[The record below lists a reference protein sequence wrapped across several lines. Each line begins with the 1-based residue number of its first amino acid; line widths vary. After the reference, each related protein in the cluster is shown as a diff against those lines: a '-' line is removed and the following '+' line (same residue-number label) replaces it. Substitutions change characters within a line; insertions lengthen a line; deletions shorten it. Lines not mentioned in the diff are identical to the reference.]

1 MIITRY
7 FTYLCLVLMLVACSR
22 PSTEDKA
29 AESKSNANVLSV
41 VLGSE
46 LKDMDAAMKAAAQQA
61 GIEVNISYAG
71 TLEMVDKVNSGE
83 AIDAILP
90 ANGAYPSLA
99 LQTKPL
105 AKEKLFYSRIAIGV
119 KQAKVKALGWDKH
132 APTWEQIARVAKAGQ
147 FRYGM
152 TNPITSNT
160 GMSTLFAVASAV
172 AHKTEDLTVAEVN
185 QGVLKDVLSG
195 HKLTA
200 GSSGWLVDAY
210 LKEQQQLDG
219 LINYE
224 SVLLRLNQNPALID
238 KLTLIYPEDGVI
250 TADYPLMLLKEAQR
264 ERFNQW
270 LAVLKGR
277 DFQQQ
282 HLVKAFIRP
291 SHPDVSA
298 DPALVN
304 DTVAELSFPNQLSV
318 IDAVLQSYQNQLRR
332 PTTAIYVLDVS
343 GSMDGQRMMDM
354 KEAMNRLTQHKSSTI
369 SERLLAFHERETVIL
384 LPFSGEVYPS
394 QRFDFLNKESV
405 AKQSAAIQQVIASLD
420 TRGGTAIYSALD
432 KAYELALS
440 EAKLQPNNLITIVLL
455 TDGENNEGLSLLD
468 WFNKRDRTTPQ
479 ANITIRTFPI
489 IFGEANPEE
498 MQQVAAATGGKV
510 FEGRQDNLAK
520 VFREIRGYQ

>member
-1 MIITRY
+1 
-7 FTYLCLVLMLVACSR
+7 V
-22 PSTEDKA
+22 
-29 AESKSNANVLSV
+29 
-41 VLGSE
+41 
-46 LKDMDAAMKAAAQQA
+46 
-61 GIEVNISYAG
+61 
-71 TLEMVDKVNSGE
+71 
-83 AIDAILP
+83 
-90 ANGAYPSLA
+90 
-99 LQTKPL
+99 
-105 AKEKLFYSRIAIGV
+105 
-119 KQAKVKALGWDKH
+119 
-132 APTWEQIARVAKAGQ
+132 
-147 FRYGM
+147 
-152 TNPITSNT
+152 
-160 GMSTLFAVASAV
+160 
-172 AHKTEDLTVAEVN
+172 
-185 QGVLKDVLSG
+185 
-195 HKLTA
+195 
-200 GSSGWLVDAY
+200 
-210 LKEQQQLDG
+210 
-219 LINYE
+219 
-224 SVLLRLNQNPALID
+224 
-238 KLTLIYPEDGVI
+238 
-250 TADYPLMLLKEAQR
+250 
-264 ERFNQW
+264 
-270 LAVLKGR
+270 AVLKGR

-394 QRFDFLNKESV
+394 QRFDFSSKESV

-455 TDGENNEGLSLLD
+455 TDGENNEGMSLLD
-468 WFNKRDRTTPQ
+468 WFNKRDRATHQ

-489 IFGEANPEE
+489 VFGEANPDE
-498 MQQVAAATGGKV
+498 MQQVAVATGGKV